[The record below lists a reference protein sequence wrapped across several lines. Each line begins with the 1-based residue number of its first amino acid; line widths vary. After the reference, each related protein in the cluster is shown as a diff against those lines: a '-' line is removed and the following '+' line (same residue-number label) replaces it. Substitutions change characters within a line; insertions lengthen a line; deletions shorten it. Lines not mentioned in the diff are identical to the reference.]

1 MQLSQICCFAP
12 LELVRRSKSCC
23 SGQYMWG
30 RDASKSNR
38 SRLLAQLIED
48 YEDLVRQLTWRLG
61 SQDFAYEALH
71 ETFLRID
78 RVVDTPPIRSPKDF
92 IFRVAV
98 NVAKDRRKAQKYRVS
113 PSEIDTLLEVRDES
127 PDPAQIAESRSEIEA
142 LKRALL
148 TLPPRQREIM
158 HFISIEGLPPKDVAK
173 RLGVSLRT
181 VETDFKRALKYCAES
196 LGRDLVQRLGGPR
209 PKY

>member
-1 MQLSQICCFAP
+1 
-12 LELVRRSKSCC
+12 
-23 SGQYMWG
+23 MWG
-30 RDASKSNR
+30 RDASRSNR
-38 SRLLAQLIED
+38 SRLLTQLIED

-92 IFRVAV
+92 IFRVAI

-113 PSEIDTLLEVRDES
+113 ASEIDTLLEVRDES
-127 PDPAQIAESRSEIEA
+127 PDPARIAESRSEIEA
-142 LKRALL
+142 LKRALSM
-148 TLPPRQREIM
+148 LPDRQRQVV
-158 HFISIEGLPPKDVAK
+158 HLISIEGLAPKDAAK
-173 RLGVSLRT
+173 RLGVSLKT
-181 VETDFKRALKYCAES
+181 VETDFKRALQHCADS
-196 LGRDLVQRLGGPR
+196 LGRDLVRRIGGPR